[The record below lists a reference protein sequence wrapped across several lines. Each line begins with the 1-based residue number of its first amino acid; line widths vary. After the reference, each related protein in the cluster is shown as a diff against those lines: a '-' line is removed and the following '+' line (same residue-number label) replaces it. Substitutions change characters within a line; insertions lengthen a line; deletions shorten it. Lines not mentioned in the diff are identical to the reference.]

1 MSRKT
6 DRNWWKDGVES
17 GWIGRYEQ
25 ELIYYLEREFGEMT
39 ENEKLCA
46 VFASLFVKS
55 GHVALPLD
63 RTVTEWGEIVDLEK
77 ESIELLPENIDL
89 NTLKNGNH
97 IGKNGEMKPFI
108 LDDESLSIRRYRE
121 QEKEVIDWISDRS
134 TADSP
139 PVITNLHKQQL
150 DKLFPSPEDGI
161 DWQKI
166 AVAMSV
172 IKPFLIIS
180 GGPGTGKTTTVAKIL
195 AMHLRLA
202 ERPLKIALAAPT
214 GKAAGRM
221 GEALMNQLQTLGLSD
236 EELDRFPDEAKT
248 VHRLLYGK
256 EERGLLP
263 SARREMLNY
272 DLVIVDEASMI
283 DLTLMNR
290 LLRHVGPNTKLIF
303 LGDKDQLSSVE
314 AGAVFSDL
322 CQKQENGFTADTAN
336 LLKQFDINGQ
346 LPEAEQSSLDDSIV
360 YLTKSYRFGEDS
372 GIGRLAQLVKSG
384 RAEVES
390 VDEIFSSFD
399 ELEHRSFSYDTEDLE
414 FLSDHMNR
422 KAEKLK
428 ELRSPESLIG
438 FWKESAWL
446 TLHRRG
452 LDGSEYLNS
461 MIENSLVRRHTVT
474 AEHGWYH
481 GRPII
486 VTRND
491 YNLGIFNGDMGVCVE
506 ENGAFWVYIES
517 GSELKRV
524 SPQRLL
530 HIQPAYFLTVHKS
543 QGSEFNHVHLLF
555 PRQESQLLSR
565 ELLYTAIT
573 RSREKFTCHGNLKWI
588 SSGADQ
594 PLKRYTGLSKMVKTL
609 G

>member
-1 MSRKT
+1 
-6 DRNWWKDGVES
+6 
-17 GWIGRYEQ
+17 
-25 ELIYYLEREFGEMT
+25 
-39 ENEKLCA
+39 
-46 VFASLFVKS
+46 
-55 GHVALPLD
+55 
-63 RTVTEWGEIVDLEK
+63 VT
-77 ESIELLPENIDL
+77 
-89 NTLKNGNH
+89 
-97 IGKNGEMKPFI
+97 
-108 LDDESLSIRRYRE
+108 
-121 QEKEVIDWISDRS
+121 
-134 TADSP
+134 
-139 PVITNLHKQQL
+139 
-150 DKLFPSPEDGI
+150 
-161 DWQKI
+161 
-166 AVAMSV
+166 MSV

-236 EELDRFPDEAKT
+236 EELTRFPDEAKT

-290 LLRHVGPNTKLIF
+290 LLRHVGENTKLIF

-322 CQKQENGFTADTAN
+322 CQKKENGFTTDTAN

-384 RAEVES
+384 RAELERVE
-390 VDEIFSSFD
+390 EIFNEFG
-399 ELEHRSFSYDTEDLE
+399 ELEHRLFSYDKKDLE

-428 ELRSPESLIG
+428 ELRSPESLME

-452 LDGSEYLNS
+452 FDGSEYLNS

-506 ENGAFWVYIES
+506 ESGAFWVYIES

-543 QGSEFNHVHLLF
+543 QGSEFDHVHLLF

-573 RSREKFTCHGNLKWI
+573 RSREKFTCHGNMEWI
-588 SSGADQ
+588 SSGADR
-594 PLKRYTGLSKMVKTL
+594 PLKRYTGLSKLVKTL